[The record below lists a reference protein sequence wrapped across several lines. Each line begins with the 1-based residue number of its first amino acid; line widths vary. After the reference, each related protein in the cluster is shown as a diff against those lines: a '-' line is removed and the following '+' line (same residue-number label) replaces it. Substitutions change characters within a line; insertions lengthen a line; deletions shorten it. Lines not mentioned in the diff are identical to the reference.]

1 MSIDIAKYVEDII
14 EKLAGDDQ
22 LVEKF
27 KKDPIATIKTLL
39 GKINLDEEAL
49 EGIAKAVKGKIDLE
63 NLKDKAEG
71 ILGGM
76 KGILGK

>member
-71 ILGGM
+71 ILGGL